1 MRFLAFRALAAAALV
16 ALTGGCA
23 TLTGEPTQQITI
35 QTVDVQ
41 GRAVEGMGCSVING
55 SAQYV
60 GDTPMFDLKVR
71 RSSTPLVVECRRDG
85 YPLARAVVVPRADN
99 LLSSGAQLLL
109 PGGTSM
115 LLVDHFSGYMYS
127 YPRWIRVQSG
137 ADMVFDR
144 RDERGRDP
152 TPGLIT
158 RQFDEFVRFAG
169 GSAPSARAD

>member
-1 MRFLAFRALAAAALV
+1 MRSPALRAFAIAVLV
-16 ALTGGCA
+16 TLTGGCA
-23 TLTGEPTQQITI
+23 TVTGESTQPITI
-35 QTVDVQ
+35 QTVDAQ
-41 GRAVEGMGCSVING
+41 GRTVDGMGCRVVNG
-55 SAQYV
+55 SAEYA
-60 GDTPMFDLKVR
+60 GDSPMFDLRVR
-71 RSSTPLVVECRRDG
+71 RSSTPLVVECRRNG

-99 LLSSGAQLLL
+99 LLSSGAQVLL

-115 LLVDHFSGYMYS
+115 LLLDHLSGYMYS

-169 GSAPSARAD
+169 GAPSASTD

>member
-1 MRFLAFRALAAAALV
+1 MMRFIALRAFAIAALV

-23 TLTGEPTQQITI
+23 TVTGEATQPISI
-35 QTVDVQ
+35 QTVDAQ
-41 GRAVEGMGCSVING
+41 GRIVDGMGCTVING
-55 SAQYV
+55 SAHYV

-71 RSSTPLVVECRRDG
+71 RSSTPLVIECRRDG

-99 LLSSGAQLLL
+99 MLSSGAQLLL

-115 LLVDHFSGYMYS
+115 LLLDHLSGFMYS

-169 GSAPSARAD
+169 GAPSTSAD

>member
-1 MRFLAFRALAAAALV
+1 MRFPLLRAAAAASLV

-23 TLTGEPTQQITI
+23 TVTGEATQPITI
-35 QTVDVQ
+35 QTVDAQ
-41 GRAVEGMGCSVING
+41 GRTVEGMGCTVING
-55 SAQYV
+55 SARYA

-71 RSSTPLVVECRRDG
+71 RSSTPLVIECRREG

-115 LLVDHFSGYMYS
+115 LLVDHLSGYMYS
-127 YPRWIRVQSG
+127 YPRWVRVQSG

-158 RQFDEFVRFAG
+158 RQFDELVRFAG
-169 GSAPSARAD
+169 GAPSALAD

>member
-1 MRFLAFRALAAAALV
+1 MRFLAVRAAAAT
-16 ALTGGCA
+16 ALILLAGGCA
-23 TLTGEPTQQITI
+23 TVTGEPTQAVTI
-35 QTVDVQ
+35 QTVDAQ
-41 GRAVEGMGCSVING
+41 GQIVNGMACKVING
-55 SAQYV
+55 SAEYR

-115 LLVDHFSGYMYS
+115 LIVDHFSGYMYS

-158 RQFDEFVRFAG
+158 RQFDDFVRFAG
-169 GSAPSARAD
+169 GASSTRAD